1 LVAALLRY
9 VLYGSVVDN
18 REAQRLGE
26 LTEEQIRAL
35 PTVAF
40 GQRTRQND
48 LPSYSLFQVEHFR
61 WFGLEVKEMSSD
73 KDLAGATRGA
83 LRLAPSCSE
92 VEEQKAKLPRQ
103 YVNFTFYN
111 ARPEWRL
118 LSQTDKQRCQQE
130 FIATLDQFRK
140 SLLIHSYST
149 VGLRTNVDF
158 MIWRIGYDLEPIQ
171 EMTARLNKTE
181 MAKYIEPTQ
190 SFLSMTKRSM
200 YIDKDNPEHVE
211 DRLHIIPGKSQYLFV
226 YPFVKTREWYVR
238 SAEQRQEMMDEHIR
252 IGSKYR
258 SVKLHTTYS
267 FGLDDQEFVVAFE
280 TDYPA
285 DFLDLVQE
293 LRETKAS
300 SYTLRD
306 TPMFTCRQR
315 TISECLDA
323 LG

>member
-1 LVAALLRY
+1 MSTDKENNAAIR
-9 VLYGSVVDN
+9 GS
-18 REAQRLGE
+18 
-26 LTEEQIRAL
+26 
-35 PTVAF
+35 
-40 GQRTRQND
+40 
-48 LPSYSLFQVEHFR
+48 
-61 WFGLEVKEMSSD
+61 
-73 KDLAGATRGA
+73 
-83 LRLAPSCSE
+83 LRLAPNC
-92 VEEQKAKLPRQ
+92 VELEQQKSKLPRQ
-103 YVNFTFYN
+103 FVNFTFYHT
-111 ARPEWRL
+111 RPEWRL
-118 LSQTDKQRCQQE
+118 LDQPEKDRCRSE
-130 FIATLDQFRK
+130 FIATVGEFRK
-140 SLLIHSYST
+140 QLLIRTYST

-158 MIWRIGYDLEPIQ
+158 MIWRIGYELDPIQ
-171 EMTARLNKTE
+171 EMTSRLNRTE

-211 DRLHIIPGKSQYLFV
+211 DRLHIVPGKSDYLFV
-226 YPFVKTREWYVR
+226 YPFVKTREWYAR
-238 SAEQRQEMMDEHIR
+238 TPDQRQEMMDEHIR

-280 TDYPA
+280 TNNPA

-315 TISECLDA
+315 TLQECLEA

>member
-1 LVAALLRY
+1 VESHACCYRSPLR
-9 VLYGSVVDN
+9 
-18 REAQRLGE
+18 
-26 LTEEQIRAL
+26 
-35 PTVAF
+35 VAF
-40 GQRTRQND
+40 SPETGQNNFA
-48 LPSYSLFQVEHFR
+48 SLSQSGQSFFSET
-61 WFGLEVKEMSSD
+61 EVIKMSSD
-73 KDLAGATRGA
+73 NESNSATRGS
-83 LRLAPSCSE
+83 LRLAPAYAE
-92 VEEQKAKLPRQ
+92 VEREKAKLPRQ
-103 YVNFTFYN
+103 FVNFTFYH

-118 LSQTDKQRCQQE
+118 LSSDDKQRCRDE
-130 FIATLDQFRK
+130 FVKTVDDFRS

-149 VGLRTNVDF
+149 IGLRTNVDF
-158 MIWRIGYDLEPIQ
+158 MIWRIGYELEPIQ

-211 DRLHIIPGKSQYLFV
+211 DRLHIVPGKSQYLFV
-226 YPFVKTREWYVR
+226 YPFVKTREWYSR
-238 SAEQRQEMMDEHIR
+238 PAEQRQEMMDEHIR

-315 TISECLDA
+315 ALSECLEA

>member
-1 LVAALLRY
+1 
-9 VLYGSVVDN
+9 
-18 REAQRLGE
+18 
-26 LTEEQIRAL
+26 T
-35 PTVAF
+35 
-40 GQRTRQND
+40 
-48 LPSYSLFQVEHFR
+48 
-61 WFGLEVKEMSSD
+61 
-73 KDLAGATRGA
+73 
-83 LRLAPSCSE
+83 
-92 VEEQKAKLPRQ
+92 
-103 YVNFTFYN
+103 FTFYH

-118 LSQTDKQRCQQE
+118 LSDSEKQRCREE
-130 FIATLDQFRK
+130 FVKTVDDFRS

-171 EMTARLNKTE
+171 EMTSRLNSTG
-181 MAKYIEPTQ
+181 MGKYIEPTQ

-226 YPFVKTREWYVR
+226 YPFVKTREWYSR
-238 SAEQRQEMMDEHIR
+238 PAEQRQEMMDEHIR

-280 TDYPA
+280 TDYPS

-315 TISECLDA
+315 SLSECLEA